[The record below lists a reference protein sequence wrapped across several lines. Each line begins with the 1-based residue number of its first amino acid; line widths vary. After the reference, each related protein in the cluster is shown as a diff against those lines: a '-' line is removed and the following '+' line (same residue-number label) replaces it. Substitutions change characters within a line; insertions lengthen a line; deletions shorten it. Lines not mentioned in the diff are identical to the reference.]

1 LCFSCFSLQE
11 VHAAFDKTMSSLY
24 VNLQSKTLQQYDKA
38 PYLRQLY
45 LRLDFNGYIKQQNM
59 RMLQVHKTVSTGY
72 RQQLQQQ
79 EKQQGRQERPP
90 HSRQQ
95 GQQAAV

>member
-1 LCFSCFSLQE
+1 

-45 LRLDFNGYIKQQNM
+45 LRLDFNGYIRQQNM
-59 RMLQVHKTVSTGY
+59 RMLQVHKSVPTGY
-72 RQQLQQQ
+72 RQQQLQQQ
-79 EKQQGRQERPP
+79 EKQQGRQDKPYP
-90 HSRQQ
+90 GRQQ
-95 GQQAAV
+95 GQQAAL

>member
-1 LCFSCFSLQE
+1 
-11 VHAAFDKTMSSLY
+11 MSSLY

-45 LRLDFNGYIKQQNM
+45 LRLDFNGYIRQQNM
-59 RMLQVHKTVSTGY
+59 RMLQVHRTVATGY

-79 EKQQGRQERPP
+79 EKQQGRQEKQHPGR
-90 HSRQQ
+90 
-95 GQQAAV
+95 QQAAM

>member
-1 LCFSCFSLQE
+1 
-11 VHAAFDKTMSSLY
+11 VGAAFDKTMSSLY

-45 LRLDFNGYIKQQNM
+45 LRLDFNGYIRQQNM
-59 RMLQVHKTVSTGY
+59 RMLQVHKSVPTGY
-72 RQQLQQQ
+72 RQQQL
-79 EKQQGRQERPP
+79 QQGRQEKQHPG
-90 HSRQQ
+90 RQQ